1 MSQCAMGHELCLYRS
16 SAVRQGTVVLLLKI
30 SNSVDEETYSLLSH
44 SESFATLL
52 LEVAEMRPQSR
63 SKLSACCKLVAT
75 STILPAIATLSAL
88 CFDDSAGAIGPY
100 FFFCGL

>member
-30 SNSVDEETYSLLSH
+30 SNSVDAKTYGLLSH
-44 SESFATLL
+44 SEAFAILL
-52 LEVAEMRPQSR
+52 LEVAECGRQPR
-63 SKLSACCKLVAT
+63 SNLGACCKLVAT
-75 STILPAIATLSAL
+75 STLFCRYCVLSTL
-88 CFDDSAGAIGPY
+88 CFDRDSTGCDRP